1 MNLVSFYVP
10 KKNIID
16 LFVCEHYVLLPSQS
30 ETVPVTRI
38 IVTGTDDRKLVTLAR
53 VNCRFPYGHRD
64 SH

>member
-16 LFVCEHYVLLPSQS
+16 LFVCARGPYVLLPSQC

-38 IVTGTDDRKLVTLAR
+38 IVTGI
-53 VNCRFPYGHRD
+53 G
-64 SH
+64 